1 MSNTQYWN
9 LCFFIGNFTNSLRD
23 DLWGTHVT
31 SRFYLMSN
39 ICLNLM
45 QFVLWQCLSYHY
57 LSLWHFSQHPFAL
70 IRSVT
75 VFPKGDVGGIGCKG
89 AGVMV
94 GVTLLPVARLQSPGW
109 KASWT
114 GCYGDITNVKG
125 EWSLEGNEHT
135 HTLCPWCSRVNA
147 SSRAE
152 SAVAMT
158 MRDRN
163 S

>member
-1 MSNTQYWN
+1 MGSFWN
-9 LCFFIGNFTNSLRD
+9 FRLLVILSSLS
-23 DLWGTHVT
+23 WEQ
-31 SRFYLMSN
+31 SRECLVKHSCDWAPLT

-45 QFVLWQCLSYHY
+45 RFVLWHCLFKP

-70 IRSVT
+70 WLWV
-75 VFPKGDVGGIGCKG
+75 PKGGCGGTGCKR

-94 GVTLLPVARLQSPGW
+94 GVTLLLVARLQSPGW

-125 EWSLEGNEHT
+125 EWSLEGTEHT
-135 HTLCPWCSRVNA
+135 HTLCPWCSRVNV